1 MKKLPLDISSFAE
14 MRKLNYV
21 YIDKTKYAY
30 DLITG
35 GRRFFLARPR
45 RFGKSLFVSMLKEV
59 LKGNRNVFQG
69 LWIANSD
76 YTWKPHGVIVLD
88 FSGLG
93 IHDAASFNKGI
104 CLELRRIAHSYKL
117 SLTLDM
123 CSPESAI
130 KDLVI
135 ALNEQFGTVAILV
148 DEYDSAI
155 LHSLHNIENALE
167 IRDAAR
173 RFFATIKSLDEKI
186 NFVFITG
193 ISSFAKAGLFSGMNN
208 LQTITFNTQ
217 YAGICGY
224 TEHELHENFKD
235 YIQSWATVQ
244 HKSYD
249 MLSTEIKKWY
259 NGYRFSKSNM
269 TIYNPFS
276 IMHALA
282 AQEFKNFWFLSG
294 TPSFLVK
301 LMKKEYT
308 TLDIATFGE
317 FEMSEDA
324 LGVIDVNAMPLVVI
338 LYQAGYLTIVD
349 YDPDGHYYKLD
360 FPNAEVKISFQKYL
374 LEAILHVDASHIETL
389 ARRFKVALQKN
400 NLSELTE
407 ALLQLF
413 SHVPYQLH
421 MKEEKYYHS
430 LMIMLCIASGIE
442 VNSEYSTSDGRI
454 DLVLHL
460 QKIIY
465 VIEIKFNKPAA
476 QAIAQIKERAYY
488 KPFLASDKEMI
499 LLGMSFLREPQKFD
513 IEIEQ
518 EKLNVKI

>member
-1 MKKLPLDISSFAE
+1 MKKLPLDISSFGE
-14 MRKLNYV
+14 MRRLNYLYV
-21 YIDKTKYAY
+21 DKTKYAY
-30 DLITG
+30 NLITG

-59 LKGNRNVFQG
+59 LKGNKGIFQG
-69 LWIANSD
+69 LWIASSD

-93 IHDAASFNKGI
+93 IHDAASFNKGV
-104 CLELRRIAHSYKL
+104 CLELQRIAHNYKL
-117 SLTLDM
+117 SLTLDNS
-123 CSPESAI
+123 SPESAI

-135 ALNEQFGTVAILV
+135 ALHEQFGTVAILV

-155 LHSLHNIENALE
+155 LHSLHKVENALE
-167 IRDAAR
+167 IRDVVR
-173 RFFATIKSLDEKI
+173 RFFATIKSLDDYI
-186 NFVFITG
+186 DFVFITG

-208 LQTITFNTQ
+208 LQTITFNTH
-217 YAGICGY
+217 YADICGY
-224 TEHELHENFKD
+224 TERELHENFKD
-235 YIQSWATVQ
+235 YIQSMASAQ
-244 HKSYD
+244 NKPYD
-249 MLSTEIKKWY
+249 ALSAEIKKWY
-259 NGYRFSKSNM
+259 NGYRFSKSELS
-269 TIYNPFS
+269 TYNPFS

-301 LMKKEYT
+301 LMKKEYASI
-308 TLDIATFGE
+308 DIERFDN

-349 YDPDGHYYKLD
+349 YDPDGHYYKLN

-400 NLSELTE
+400 NLPELRE
-407 ALLQLF
+407 ALLQLL

-430 LMIMLCIASGIE
+430 LLIMLCIASGIE

-460 QKIIY
+460 PKIIY
-465 VIEIKFNKPAA
+465 VAEIKFNKPAT
-476 QAIAQIKERAYY
+476 QAVAQIKERAYY
-488 KPFLASDKEMI
+488 RPFLASGKEII
-499 LLGMSFLREPQKFD
+499 LLGMSFLREPHQFD

-518 EKLNVKI
+518 EKLDVTK

>member
-1 MKKLPLDISSFAE
+1 MQKLPLDISSFAE

-21 YIDKTKYAY
+21 YVDKTKYAY

-59 LKGNRNVFQG
+59 LQGNKDAFDG

-76 YTWKPHGVIVLD
+76 YAWEPHGVIVLD

-93 IHDAASFNKGI
+93 IYDVASFNKGV
-104 CLELRRIAHSYKL
+104 CLELQRIADNYKL
-117 SLTLDM
+117 SLTLDNI
-123 CSPESAI
+123 SPESAI

-135 ALNEQFGTVAILV
+135 GLYKKFGSVSILV
-148 DEYDSAI
+148 DEYDNTI
-155 LHSLHNIENALE
+155 LHSLHNIENALA
-167 IRDAAR
+167 IRDVVR

-208 LQTITFNTQ
+208 LQTITFNPQ
-217 YAGICGY
+217 YAGLCGY
-224 TEHELHENFKD
+224 TEQELHESFKD
-235 YIQSWATVQ
+235 YIQSWATVLNQ
-244 HKSYD
+244 SYD
-249 MLSTEIKKWY
+249 LLSAEIKKWY
-259 NGYRFSKSNM
+259 NGYRFSKSEI
-269 TIYNPFS
+269 TTYNPFS

-308 TLDIATFGE
+308 TLDIATFGK

-338 LYQAGYLTIVD
+338 LYQAGYLTIID

-374 LEAILHVDASHIETL
+374 LEAILHVDASHIESL

-400 NLSELTE
+400 NIPELKE
-407 ALLQLF
+407 AMLQLF

-460 QKIIY
+460 PKIIY
-465 VIEIKFNKPAA
+465 VAEIKFNKLAA

-488 KPFLASDKEMI
+488 KPFLTSEKEMI
-499 LLGMSFLREPQKFD
+499 LLGMSFIREPQKFD

-518 EKLNVKI
+518 EKLDVKI